1 MPRSI
6 RLAVCCAPLVVLALM
21 PGHARAQDASIIEAL
36 APVLAA
42 EDARSWSPELFR
54 RNLASPDSVVRSV
67 TAMAI
72 GRIGDLRGTALLLP
86 LLSETDT
93 TVRPAV
99 AFALGLLRDSAAAAP
114 LIARLSSPPALD
126 DSTAREVA
134 TALAKIG
141 GRRVGEFFG
150 RVLQRS
156 VVLPLAKPDLLLAQV
171 AAESWRLGAD
181 APTDELLPFASDT
194 SAEVRWRAVYS
205 LGRLRSKGAANA
217 LLRATS
223 DPSSTVRGY
232 AARAL
237 THGYAQLAQLPDE
250 SVADRLA
257 RLTDDDDIQVRIIA
271 LHSLGT
277 YKLPRFA
284 PFALRH
290 IDDPTGNVAVVAT
303 EALGDIGGSE
313 ASAALVKL
321 LTGRRSFAQR
331 REALLGLARADTAA
345 LFVALPPWTSSRDWR
360 ERAAAAEAAAAA
372 TGDGSRIAGALAD
385 RDGRV
390 VGAALAAWAGA
401 VKGADPSLIGTARPL
416 LSHPDATVRS
426 VAADAVARA
435 ASPADIPALAGM
447 YAATR
452 HDSVPDAA
460 QSALGALAA
469 IAKASAAGQEAVAA
483 GFLRSSARPADY
495 LLRRWAEQNWPDAA
509 DRWGD
514 AFPIATGRT
523 LADYRGIVRR
533 FILPS
538 SPDRSPHVTIETE
551 QRGTIELAL
560 FAADA
565 PLTVANFLQL
575 VDRRFFDG
583 NRWHRVVPGFVVQD
597 GDPRGDGNG
606 GPGGAIRD
614 ELNRHRYDTAVLGMA
629 LSGPDTGSSQ
639 WFINLSPQPHLDGT
653 YTVFGQV
660 VGNVG
665 PLYRVVQGDLI
676 RTIRR

>member
-156 VVLPLAKPDLLLAQV
+156 VVLPLTKPDLLLAQV